1 MYSAEAVKHGRY
13 QGWHIS
19 LHMPDDGVLL
29 QPMLFFQDF
38 WVKEGGRINTEQ
50 SEYIQRDAGQAPE
63 FILCASDAILN
74 WLFFP
79 TQCLCNVIILPSR
92 PLHLFG

>member
-74 WLFFP
+74 WLFSLLSVSV
-79 TQCLCNVIILPSR
+79 TW
-92 PLHLFG
+92 